1 MANKSPKRK
10 YGEFRVLVEWKRKGK
25 FAIRPEFVPS
35 LAAYFL
41 MIGRVYQR
49 AIDGMEYRLAIDT
62 VPGLV
67 ENIAMMKTCQAHIQ
81 RLLDNLPT
89 NFDGDDWRDAVVEI
103 CRLMGIEPTSTPLAD
118 VPEGTFGNLLAEAQ
132 HGTEPR

>member
-1 MANKSPKRK
+1 MANKSQKKK

-25 FAIRPEFVPS
+25 FAIRPEFIPS

-49 AIDGMEYRLAIDT
+49 AIDGMNRRLAVDT
-62 VPGLV
+62 VPGLA
-67 ENIAMMKTCQAHIQ
+67 ENVATMEMCQAHIQ

-118 VPEGTFGNLLAEAQ
+118 VPENTFANLLAEAQ
-132 HGTEPR
+132 NGAKPG